1 MVSTI
6 MKTLSGPYHSLN
18 ISYLT
23 KESSHVM
30 LGSSYSC
37 NEQLPP
43 NCYLK
48 DIFMAWEI
56 DPAHSLASFSAKHMM
71 FTTVRGRSK
80 VLSGQLHIDEQNL
93 TNSSVDAKVDVESID
108 TGDPNR
114 DAHLRSP
121 DFFDAEKY
129 PTLNFK
135 STKIEHAHG
144 NDYNV
149 TGDLTMHGVTHP
161 VVF

>member
-1 MVSTI
+1 MI
-6 MKTLSGPYHSLN
+6 YF
-18 ISYLT
+18 SY
-23 KESSHVM
+23 
-30 LGSSYSC
+30 GS

-43 NCYLK
+43 NYYLE

-71 FTTVRGRSK
+71 FTTVRGRFK

-93 TNSSVDAKVDVESID
+93 MNSSVDAKVDVESID

-135 STKIEHAHG
+135 SIKIEH
-144 NDYNV
+144 
-149 TGDLTMHGVTHP
+149 
-161 VVF
+161 

>member
-1 MVSTI
+1 
-6 MKTLSGPYHSLN
+6 
-18 ISYLT
+18 
-23 KESSHVM
+23 
-30 LGSSYSC
+30 
-37 NEQLPP
+37 
-43 NCYLK
+43 
-48 DIFMAWEI
+48 MAWEI

-71 FTTVRGRSK
+71 FTTVRGRFK

-93 TNSSVDAKVDVESID
+93 MNSSVDAKVDVESID

-135 STKIEHAHG
+135 STKIEHVHG

-149 TGDLTMHGVTHP
+149 TGDFTMHGVTHP
-161 VVF
+161 VVSKAESNELVNDPCGKQRVGLSAKTN